1 MESTAV
7 TLKPELVEE
16 LLKCIRS
23 PEDMFGPG
31 GLFQRLKGA
40 LMERLLEAEM
50 AEHLG
55 YEKNAA
61 EGRKSGNS
69 RNGYSHKTV
78 QTESGPVDI
87 RVPRDRAGTFEPQ
100 LVGKHQRRLEG
111 FDDKVL
117 ALYARGMSVRDIQS
131 QLYELYGTEVSP
143 DLITRVTD
151 SVLEQA
157 KEWQSRALEA
167 IYPVVYIDALF
178 VSVRD
183 GGAVT
188 KKAVYIALGT
198 RLDGTREVLG
208 LWMDATEG
216 ARFWLRVLTDLKN
229 RGVQDIFF
237 VCCDGLSGFPQA
249 IEAAFPKAIVQ
260 TCIVHMI
267 RASLRYVT
275 HSDRKLVVASLRDI
289 YTADSEDSAGAALD
303 ALDNRWLTKYPS
315 VSKLWH
321 RRWNEVVPFLAYPK
335 EIRTILYTTNV
346 IESLNFQLRKVLRP
360 KGHFPTDDSVIKIL
374 YLAIQRAQV
383 KWKPS
388 KALWSVA
395 LAHFAI
401 VFENRLPA

>member
-16 LLKCIRS
+16 LMKCLRS
-23 PEDMFGPG
+23 PQDMFGPE

-40 LMERLLEAEM
+40 LMERVLEAEM

-55 YEKNAA
+55 FEKNAA
-61 EGRKSGNS
+61 DAKKSGNS
-69 RNGYSHKTV
+69 RNGYTHKTV

-87 RVPRDRAGTFEPQ
+87 RVPRDRAGTFEPR
-100 LVGKHQRRLEG
+100 LVAKHQRRLEG

-131 QLYELYGTEVSP
+131 QLYELYGAEVSP

-151 SVLEQA
+151 SVLDQA
-157 KEWQSRALEA
+157 KEWQSRALDGV
-167 IYPVVYIDALF
+167 YPIVYIDALF

-183 GGAVT
+183 GGTVR
-188 KKAVYIALGT
+188 KKAVYVALGV
-198 RLDGTREVLG
+198 RVDGTRDVLG
-208 LWMDATEG
+208 LWMDVTEG

-249 IEAAFPKAIVQ
+249 IETAFPRAIVQ

-275 HSDRKLVVASLRDI
+275 AGDRKLVVASLRNI
-289 YTADSEDSAGAALD
+289 YTADTEQAAVTALD
-303 ALDNRWLTKYPS
+303 AFDERWMTKYPS
-315 VSKLWH
+315 VSKLW
-321 RRWNEVVPFLAYPK
+321 RSRWNEFTPFLAFPK
-335 EIRTILYTTNV
+335 EIRAILYTTNV

-360 KGHFPTDDSVIKIL
+360 KGHFPTDDAVTKIL
-374 YLAIQRAQV
+374 FLAIQRAQV
-383 KWKPS
+383 KWKPN
-388 KALWSVA
+388 KALWGRA

-401 VFENRLPA
+401 MFENRLPA